1 MSPPNRA
8 PPNHDSDHDSG
19 SGWRVW
25 LMIGALG
32 FGGPAGQVALL
43 HRELVERRRW
53 LGEEE
58 FLAAMRLCMLLP
70 GPEAQQLATYAGWRR
85 GGLSGGLI
93 AGMLFVLP
101 GAALVTVLAWAH
113 AAGES
118 VPLVRAAFAGMR
130 PAVVALVALAAWRIG
145 RKSLTSPL
153 TLAIAALALAAL
165 AAGAPFP
172 LVVAVA
178 GVIGAALPVV
188 GVATSGSAAAASAMP
203 AGIGDTWCG
212 KAGVRQAVTVAATAV
227 TVWGVAYAVVWL
239 AHAAGGRGSE
249 IATLFTETTLMSLGG
264 AYTVVPWALDESVAR
279 GWLEPDER
287 FDALAMGEATPGPLI
302 LVVTF
307 IGFLAGW
314 RTGPGQSLGAGLEGA
329 LVATLFAFIPS
340 FAMVLPLAPFVSRIR
355 AGSRLGLAMTA
366 IGAVVVAAILL
377 LGFGLAQAAW
387 LPGGVPAALPI
398 IVTIVSGIAI
408 ARGWASTPLVVLAAA
423 AVGIVAHVLVLG
435 VS

>member
-1 MSPPNRA
+1 MSPSDQA
-8 PPNHDSDHDSG
+8 PPDQAHDHG

-25 LMIGALG
+25 LMIGGLG

-85 GGLSGGLI
+85 GGIPGGLL
-93 AGMLFVLP
+93 AGTLFVLP
-101 GAALVTVLAWAH
+101 GAALVTALAWAH

-118 VPLVRAAFAGMR
+118 LPLVAAAFAGTR

-145 RKSLTSPL
+145 RKSLTSPGA
-153 TLAIAALALAAL
+153 LAIAAAALAAL
-165 AAGAPFP
+165 AGGLPFP
-172 LVVAVA
+172 LVVVVA
-178 GVIGAALPVV
+178 GAVGAAMPFPDYARGGLH
-188 GVATSGSAAAASAMP
+188 AAATLAADSSD
-203 AGIGDTWCG
+203 GIRGTST
-212 KAGVRQAVTVAATAV
+212 VRQAVMIAAAAIG
-227 TVWGVAYAVVWL
+227 VWCAAYAVVWL
-239 AHAAGGRGSE
+239 AQAAGGRGRD

-264 AYTVVPWALDESVAR
+264 AYAVVPWALEESVTR

-314 RTGPGQSLGAGLEGA
+314 RTGPGQSLSGGLEGA
-329 LVATLFAFIPS
+329 AIATLFAFIPS

-355 AGSRLGLAMTA
+355 PGSWLARAMTG
-366 IGAVVVAAILL
+366 IGAAVVAAILL
-377 LGFGLAQAAW
+377 LAFGLARAAW
-387 LPGGVPAALPI
+387 LPEGVPAALPI
-398 IVTIVSGIAI
+398 IVTIVSGIALV
-408 ARGWASTPLVVLAAA
+408 RGWASTPLVVIAA
-423 AVGIVAHVLVLG
+423 AVIGMVVHLLG
-435 VS
+435 AR